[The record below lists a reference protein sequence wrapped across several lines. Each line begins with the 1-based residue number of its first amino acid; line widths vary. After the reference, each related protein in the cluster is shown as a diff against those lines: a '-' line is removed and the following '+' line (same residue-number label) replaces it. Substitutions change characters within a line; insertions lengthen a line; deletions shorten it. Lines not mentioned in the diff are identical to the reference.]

1 MLRYT
6 AKRLLALIP
15 ILLFVS
21 FVTFGMVR
29 LAPGDPALIM
39 VGGKRVS
46 AETLAAIREKYG
58 LLGDRKSV
66 V

>member
-6 AKRLLALIP
+6 LKRLLALIP

-29 LAPGDPALIM
+29 LAPGT
-39 VGGKRVS
+39 R
-46 AETLAAIREKYG
+46 R
-58 LLGDRKSV
+58 
-66 V
+66 

>member
-6 AKRLLALIP
+6 IKRLLALIP

-29 LAPGDPALIM
+29 LA
-39 VGGKRVS
+39 RV
-46 AETLAAIREKYG
+46 IR
-58 LLGDRKSV
+58 R
-66 V
+66 